1 LRFVSTYQLGH
12 VPALAEG
19 VAANK
24 INPFLIVFTGEAD
37 HPSGQRA
44 FPRRGSTRGSRIRT
58 SSISDVA
65 GPLPFPFQREVADSV
80 DIKPLFGLGGVL
92 IAAVAS
98 EFNDQVTSIA
108 LADVC
113 GALGIGHDSGTWIE
127 SLYVSAEI
135 IGMAISPWL
144 LMTFTLRRW
153 TLFAIALCGASSV
166 LIPFSPNIEAI
177 YALRLLQGLAGGM
190 IIPLLMTTAFRVLT
204 PDIRLYGLA
213 VYALTATFTPAL
225 AATMAAFWT
234 DAVGWRFVFL
244 QAIPLCSLA
253 GVLVWYCLHQDQ
265 PRYERF
271 RLLDWR
277 GMLLLMIGTG
287 ALSTMLQQGD
297 RLDWFNS
304 RLICVLALG
313 SAIAI
318 PLLLINEWFHPL
330 PLLKLQM
337 LGRRNFAYGM
347 LALFTFLIISQSGS
361 TVPLRYLQEVQGYRP
376 LQSNLITLEI
386 AALQLVML
394 PAMALLLDCRRV
406 DSRVVSLVGLG
417 LILASCIGSSFLTV
431 YWNRDQFYQWQ
442 LLQAVGQ
449 PMVIM
454 PLLMMTT
461 NTVAGPAEGPFASA
475 LVNTSRAVAEAA
487 SAWLLGLINR
497 WRNALHS
504 DRLIDE
510 AGQDRWRVIQSNGVL
525 PQYPPPLTP
534 NGRLRL
540 PGSLEAFGHAVEQ
553 QTAILSASDTFL
565 ILGALTVFLMV
576 VVMTLPVRA
585 VPPRIHF
592 ARH

>member
-1 LRFVSTYQLGH
+1 V
-12 VPALAEG
+12 
-19 VAANK
+19 
-24 INPFLIVFTGEAD
+24 
-37 HPSGQRA
+37 
-44 FPRRGSTRGSRIRT
+44 
-58 SSISDVA
+58 DV
-65 GPLPFPFQREVADSV
+65 
-80 DIKPLFGLGGVL
+80 KPLFGLGGVL
-92 IAAVAS
+92 IATMAS

-108 LADVC
+108 LADVR

-135 IGMAISPWL
+135 VGMAISPWL

-177 YALRLLQGLAGGM
+177 YALRLLQGLAGGL

-204 PDIRLYGLA
+204 PNIRLYGLA
-213 VYALTATFTPAL
+213 VYALSATFIPPL
-225 AATMAAFWT
+225 AATVAAFWT
-234 DAVGWRFVFL
+234 DVVDWRFVFL
-244 QAIPLCSLA
+244 QTIPLCSLA
-253 GVLVWYCLHQDQ
+253 GVLVWYCVHQDQ

-271 RLLDWR
+271 RMLDWR
-277 GMLLLMIGTG
+277 GALLLVIGTG
-287 ALSTMLQQGD
+287 ALSTMLYQGD

-304 RLICVLALG
+304 RLICVLALL
-313 SAIAI
+313 SVVAI

-337 LGRRNFAYGM
+337 LGRRNFAYG
-347 LALFTFLIISQSGS
+347 ALGLFIFLVIGQSGS

-394 PAMALLLDCRRV
+394 PAMALLLDFRRV

-431 YWNRDQFYQWQ
+431 YWNRDQFYSWQ
-442 LLQAVGQ
+442 LLQAIGQ

-454 PLLMMTT
+454 PLLMMCT

-475 LVNTSRAVAEAA
+475 LINTSRAVAEAA
-487 SAWLLGLINR
+487 SVWFLGLIDR

-504 DRLIDE
+504 DRIVDE

-525 PQYPPPLTP
+525 PQYPPPLMP
-534 NGRLRL
+534 DGRLRV
-540 PGSLEAFGHAVEQ
+540 PGSLEAFNHAVQ
-553 QTAILSASDTFL
+553 QQVTILSTSDTYL
-565 ILGALTVFLMV
+565 ILGALIVFLMV
-576 VVMTLPVRA
+576 VVMTLPVRTI
-585 VPPRIHF
+585 PPRILF

>member
-1 LRFVSTYQLGH
+1 M
-12 VPALAEG
+12 
-19 VAANK
+19 
-24 INPFLIVFTGEAD
+24 
-37 HPSGQRA
+37 
-44 FPRRGSTRGSRIRT
+44 RT
-58 SSISDVA
+58 KRISDVLGTPA
-65 GPLPFPFQREVADSV
+65 FRSGREVAESV
-80 DIKPLFGLGGVL
+80 DIKPLLGLGGVL

-108 LADVC
+108 LTDIR
-113 GALGIGHDSGTWIE
+113 GALGISHDPGTWIE

-135 IGMAISPWL
+135 VGMAISPWL

-213 VYALTATFTPAL
+213 VYALTATFIPAL
-225 AATMAAFWT
+225 AATVAAFWT
-234 DAVGWRFVFL
+234 DVVDWRFVFL
-244 QAIPLCSLA
+244 QTIPLCSLA

-265 PRYERF
+265 PRYERL
-271 RLLDWR
+271 RIMDWR
-277 GMLLLMIGTG
+277 GLLLLVVGTG
-287 ALSTMLQQGD
+287 ALSTMLYQGD

-304 RLICVLALG
+304 RLICVLALV
-313 SAIAI
+313 SAVAI
-318 PLLLINEWFHPL
+318 PLLLVNEWFHPL

-337 LGRRNFAYGM
+337 LGRRNFAYGT
-347 LALFTFLIISQSGS
+347 LALFTILIIDQSGS

-394 PAMALLLDCRRV
+394 PAMALLLDYRRV
-406 DSRVVSLVGLG
+406 DPRVVSLIGLG

-431 YWNRDQFYQWQ
+431 YWNRNQFYQWQ

-461 NTVAGPAEGPFASA
+461 NTVARPEEGPFASA

-487 SAWLLGLINR
+487 SAWVLGLIDR

-525 PQYPPPLTP
+525 PQYSPRLTP
-534 NGRLRL
+534 DGQPRVPN
-540 PGSLEAFGHAVEQ
+540 SLEAFGHAVEQ
-553 QTAILSASDTFL
+553 QVAILSTSDTFL

-576 VVMTLPVRA
+576 VVMTLPVRTF
-585 VPPRIHF
+585 PPRIHF
-592 ARH
+592 AKH